1 MPPKAAA
8 GKDNK
13 YYTVLGVEP
22 SASADEIKKAYRK
35 MAMKWHPDRNLDNKA
50 EAETMFKEIQ
60 TAYEVLSNPKKKEI
74 YDRYGEEGL
83 KEGGPPGR
91 SPFDAF
97 FPGFHGHGEEDGPK
111 RTKDLQLQLG
121 VSMAEFYRGR
131 VRKVKISRSV
141 KCSDCKGV
149 GSLREGA
156 VSSCGACGGA
166 GREMIRQRVGPG
178 MFQQMVI
185 ECRQCGG
192 AGQSIAEKDKCTKC
206 KGKKVVPEPKTLEVR
221 IEKGMPPGQKVR
233 FSGDANEMPGYET
246 GDIVVVL
253 MPKEPSEED
262 DEDWEEEDVDLDR
275 DPDEEGAAPAK
286 KPEKKKPEKKKAP
299 AKAAAGAGG
308 GAPSIRPKFSRLR
321 NGIDLVIEKKIT
333 LSEAL
338 LGTQFSI
345 KHLDGRVIV
354 IATPP
359 HTVIASDDIIIVD
372 GEGMPV
378 YRNPSMKGDLYV
390 KLSVQ
395 MPTAA
400 EVKGAE
406 FREAVARLFP
416 AGPPLGNDVNA
427 ETERHVGTAYS
438 EELAKKKERDNA
450 SKINSG
456 ATSRDDDDDEHG
468 HGGGGT
474 QCRQM

>member
-1 MPPKAAA
+1 MPPKR
-8 GKDNK
+8 DTK
-13 YYTVLGVEP
+13 YYTKLGLEP
-22 SASADEIKKAYRK
+22 NATADEIKKAYRK
-35 MAMKWHPDRNLDNKA
+35 MAMKWHPDRNPDNKE
-50 EAETMFKEIQ
+50 EAEREFKEIS
-60 TAYEVLSNPKKKEI
+60 TANEVLSNPKKKAI
-74 YDRYGEEGL
+74 YDQYGEEGL
-83 KEGGPPGR
+83 KDGGPSMGR
-91 SPFDAF
+91 GGFPFPF
-97 FPGFHGHGEEDGPK
+97 FNQDEDDHGPK

-149 GSLREGA
+149 GAVREGA
-156 VSSCGACGGA
+156 VTSCGACGGA
-166 GREMIRQRVGPG
+166 GREMVRQRVGPN

-185 ECRQCGG
+185 ECRSCGG
-192 AGQSIAEKDKCTKC
+192 QGQSIPEKDKCPKC

-246 GDIVVVL
+246 GDIIVVL

-262 DEDWEEEDVDLDR
+262 DDDWEDDEDLDR
-275 DPDEEGAAPAK
+275 DPDDDSAKKPAK
-286 KPEKKKPEKKKAP
+286 KPAKKERKAG
-299 AKAAAGAGG
+299 AAAGA
-308 GAPSIRPKFSRLR
+308 SVKPKFSRLR
-321 NGIDLVIEKKIT
+321 NGIDLVIEKKVT

-338 LGTQFSI
+338 LGTTFSI
-345 KHLDGRVIV
+345 RHLDGRVIV
-354 IATPP
+354 ISSPP
-359 HTVIASDDIIIVD
+359 HHVITTDDIIIVD

-395 MPTAA
+395 MPTA
-400 EVKGAE
+400 EQVSGAPI
-406 FREAVARLFP
+406 REAIRTLFP
-416 AGPPLGNDVNA
+416 PGAPLGTDVTA
-427 ETERHVGTAYS
+427 DTERFTAVAYN
-438 EELAKKKERDNA
+438 EELAKKKERENA
-450 SKINSG
+450 AKTASS
-456 ATSRDDDDDEHG
+456 ATSRDDDDEEGHG

>member
-1 MPPKAAA
+1 
-8 GKDNK
+8 
-13 YYTVLGVEP
+13 
-22 SASADEIKKAYRK
+22 
-35 MAMKWHPDRNLDNKA
+35 
-50 EAETMFKEIQ
+50 
-60 TAYEVLSNPKKKEI
+60 
-74 YDRYGEEGL
+74 
-83 KEGGPPGR
+83 
-91 SPFDAF
+91 
-97 FPGFHGHGEEDGPK
+97 
-111 RTKDLQLQLG
+111 
-121 VSMAEFYRGR
+121 
-131 VRKVKISRSV
+131 
-141 KCSDCKGV
+141 
-149 GSLREGA
+149 
-156 VSSCGACGGA
+156 
-166 GREMIRQRVGPG
+166 

-185 ECRQCGG
+185 ECRSCGG

-246 GDIVVVL
+246 GDIIVVL
-253 MPKEPSEED
+253 MPKDGDDD
-262 DEDWEEEDVDLDR
+262 DEDWDDDDADLDR
-275 DPDEEGAAPAK
+275 DPDESTSTTAAK
-286 KPEKKKPEKKKAP
+286 KPEKKKAEKKKAP
-299 AKAAAGAGG
+299 AKTAGAAATGS
-308 GAPSIRPKFSRLR
+308 PSVRPKFSRLR

-345 KHLDGRVIV
+345 RHLDGRVVV
-354 IATPP
+354 ISTPP

-400 EVKGAE
+400 EMKGSDI
-406 FREAVARLFP
+406 REAVARLFP
-416 AGPPLGNDVNA
+416 TGPPLGNDVSA
-427 ETERHVGTAYS
+427 DTERFVGTAYS

-456 ATSRDDDDDEHG
+456 ATSRDDDDEEHG